1 MRTVGGYIGFVGFVL
16 VGASIALT
24 PTLTPTFAQT
34 APGAAAAITE
44 PAPTAAEV
52 ASDFA
57 KAVVRHDIGTAA
69 TYVTETSRAD
79 FLALI
84 DLGDRLQRARGDLQT
99 AVDQKF
105 RPEPAR
111 SLGVD
116 APPNVVLTAE
126 VAAQR
131 QISPTLVELDM
142 RLYTTKQNS
151 PTQIVT
157 WRAVQTGGTWKI
169 ELPQCASPDIAA
181 PLKQRFQTVLDA
193 HLTVA
198 AAINKGEF
206 ASATDAR
213 AALLAAQRGAIPTQP
228 R

>member
-1 MRTVGGYIGFVGFVL
+1 MM
-16 VGASIALT
+16 
-24 PTLTPTFAQT
+24 
-34 APGAAAAITE
+34 
-44 PAPTAAEV
+44 
-52 ASDFA
+52 
-57 KAVVRHDIGTAA
+57 
-69 TYVTETSRAD
+69 
-79 FLALI
+79 
-84 DLGDRLQRARGDLQT
+84 DLGDQLKAARSNLQT
-99 AVDQKF
+99 TIDQKF
-105 RPEPAR
+105 KPEPTR
-111 SLGVD
+111 SLRVD
-116 APPNVVLTAE
+116 APPNIVLTAE
-126 VAAQR
+126 VAALR

-157 WRAVQTGGTWKI
+157 WRAVQTSGAWKI

-181 PLKQRFQTVLDA
+181 PLKQRFQMVLDA

-213 AALLAAQRGAIPTQP
+213 AALLAAQRRAIPTQP